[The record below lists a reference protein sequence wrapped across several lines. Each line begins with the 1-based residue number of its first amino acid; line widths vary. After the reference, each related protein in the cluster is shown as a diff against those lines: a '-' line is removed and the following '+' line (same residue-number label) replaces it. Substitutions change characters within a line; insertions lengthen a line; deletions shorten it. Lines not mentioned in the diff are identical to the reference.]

1 MDHDQDKSAEF
12 FEPQG
17 SDNASQE
24 NALQDLLSRLRT
36 IAACFRK
43 AFPEAVIFN
52 ESVYDEPNGTAW
64 SNDYSDWK
72 DADDGSL
79 FHTVIILCGVC
90 IVALLLI
97 VRSSRGGSCAPC
109 KAENHPD
116 NESPVK
122 EAKRREHST
131 YQMVPPGHRKD

>member
-1 MDHDQDKSAEF
+1 MDQDKSQEF

-17 SDNASQE
+17 SDSPDQE
-24 NALQDLLSRLRT
+24 NALQDLLSRLKT

-52 ESVYDEPNGTAW
+52 QSSYDEQNGTAW
-64 SNDYSDWK
+64 SDDDSNWNED
-72 DADDGSL
+72 DDGSL

-97 VRSSRGGSCAPC
+97 IRSSRGGVCAPC
-109 KAENHPD
+109 KAESNPED
-116 NESPVK
+116 ELESPTTGK
-122 EAKRREHST
+122 GAQKQST
-131 YQMVPPGHRKD
+131 YQIVPSSIKRA